1 MVRNSLVKSLKPT
14 NFIGRKGNEMNEKK
28 HWTIVDELAF
38 NFGLLY
44 TSPSWGGDERTPEG
58 WIKKQAELKKIFA
71 ITLKQYNISPDL
83 YGKLRGEK
91 SGAQ

>member
-1 MVRNSLVKSLKPT
+1 MKPT

-44 TSPSWGGDERTPEG
+44 TSPAWGGDERTPEG